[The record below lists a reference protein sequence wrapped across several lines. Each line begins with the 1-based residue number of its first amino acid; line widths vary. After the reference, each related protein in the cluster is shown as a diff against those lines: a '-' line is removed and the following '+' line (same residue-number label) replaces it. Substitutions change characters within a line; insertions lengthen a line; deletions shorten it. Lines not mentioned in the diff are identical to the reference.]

1 MVSKAPKSAAEAL
14 QALLPGLLLVGLLAA
29 CSKLISAAVEP
40 WLSLEALT
48 VGIILGVAV
57 ANTVGVRPSMRPGIT
72 LSLKKLLKLGIV
84 LLGFKLNFAELAEL
98 GPRLLLSVLLWVP
111 LILVAAY
118 QLGRRFGLHDK
129 LGVLIGVGSSICG
142 ASAIVAVAPSIKAE
156 DEDALMAVG
165 VVSLLGAVG
174 VLAYSAIA
182 AISPMSDAQYGLWSG
197 LTLQGVAHALAGAFA
212 RGEAAGEL
220 GTVIKMARVLMLA
233 PMTVGLVL
241 FFSAREGEQEDAS
254 QPAWKIAA
262 KGFPMYVL
270 YFILAG
276 VLRSL
281 GLLPEA
287 LVKPLGAASGG
298 LILMAMIAMGL
309 MVHISTLRRKG
320 GPALLMGSALFL
332 GLSAVGYGLV
342 ITVF

>member
-174 VLAYSAIA
+174 VLAYSAVA

-241 FFSAREGEQEDAS
+241 FFSAREGEQDAS

-287 LVKPLGAASGG
+287 LVKTLGAASGL

-309 MVHISTLRRKG
+309 MVHISTLRKKG